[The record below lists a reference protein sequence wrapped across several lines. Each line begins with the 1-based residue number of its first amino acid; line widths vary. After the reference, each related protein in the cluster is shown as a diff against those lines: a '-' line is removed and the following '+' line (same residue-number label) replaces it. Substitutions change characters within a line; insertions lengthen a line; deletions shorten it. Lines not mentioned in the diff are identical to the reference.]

1 MSEETYYQK
10 TEQKH
15 YIELKYI
22 MLMISD
28 TGS

>member
-10 TEQKH
+10 TEQKY

-28 TGS
+28 TG